1 MVLKNSF
8 NLINEF
14 LYYAARQ
21 FRKIYLNS
29 SFYNKKISAID
40 DKILE
45 YKPSLNLLDCL
56 IKFEKKKYNIED
68 FYVNSIWKDKKIK
81 DNDYKKLHSFFWL
94 FTLDLKSSKKITQSI
109 IINWIEANNKYD
121 VKSWEIDT
129 LSKRIISWISNSKL
143 TYEDSSNEYKKK
155 FNFIIKKQINHL
167 INEISRSELLDDKMI
182 GCTAIMLTG
191 LSYNDK
197 KFLNYGLNLLNKI
210 IKFSLNSEFFPKS
223 RNIRQLVF
231 YLKYFVLIREFL
243 KESQKEIPEYLD
255 EVIFHL
261 GQAYSYIWQSTK
273 KSFLFNGNY
282 EANHIDFDKYL
293 QMRGYKFKHTS
304 NEIGGYSILS
314 NKSISIAMDLGDPPD
329 KKISYNYQSGP
340 LSFEVFYL
348 GKKLITN
355 SGYFQD
361 LKHQLNNISR
371 TTAAH
376 STLVLDNNSISRFRK
391 DSKGNPIVEN
401 NFKITNKN
409 IFLEKKS
416 WKLKGTHDGYQKKY
430 GVVHEREIE
439 FFTELNKING
449 KDKLIKKR
457 NFKPTNFEI
466 RFHLVPETK
475 VTKTQDGNA
484 ILIELENSGW
494 RFICK
499 DHPIDVETGLYFGK
513 KNSFTE
519 NQNIFIY
526 GKTLKEDQMINWEI
540 IKI

>member
-243 KESQKEIPEYLD
+243 KESQKEKRKE
-255 EVIFHL
+255 
-261 GQAYSYIWQSTK
+261 
-273 KSFLFNGNY
+273 
-282 EANHIDFDKYL
+282 KY
-293 QMRGYKFKHTS
+293 
-304 NEIGGYSILS
+304 
-314 NKSISIAMDLGDPPD
+314 
-329 KKISYNYQSGP
+329 
-340 LSFEVFYL
+340 
-348 GKKLITN
+348 
-355 SGYFQD
+355 
-361 LKHQLNNISR
+361 
-371 TTAAH
+371 
-376 STLVLDNNSISRFRK
+376 
-391 DSKGNPIVEN
+391 
-401 NFKITNKN
+401 
-409 IFLEKKS
+409 
-416 WKLKGTHDGYQKKY
+416 
-430 GVVHEREIE
+430 
-439 FFTELNKING
+439 
-449 KDKLIKKR
+449 
-457 NFKPTNFEI
+457 
-466 RFHLVPETK
+466 
-475 VTKTQDGNA
+475 
-484 ILIELENSGW
+484 
-494 RFICK
+494 
-499 DHPIDVETGLYFGK
+499 
-513 KNSFTE
+513 
-519 NQNIFIY
+519 
-526 GKTLKEDQMINWEI
+526 
-540 IKI
+540 